1 MKKIVVAL
9 MVAAFA
15 LSTSLVFAA
24 VCTVDSVD
32 GVKATVTCDK
42 ADFKA
47 GDKVTVKA
55 KKALEGC

>member
-15 LSTSLVFAA
+15 LSAGAAFAA
-24 VCTVDSVD
+24 KCTVDSVE
-32 GVKATVTCDK
+32 GTKVTATCDSV
-42 ADFKA
+42 DFKA